1 MIITRTPLRISFA
14 GGGSDFGD
22 FYREHGGA
30 VLCSSID
37 KYVHVILQQ
46 RYDDKI
52 RVGYSVTELAE
63 SLDDVR
69 HELVRESMRRVGL
82 DRGIEIAT
90 MADVPSTGTGLGSS
104 STVTVGLLN
113 ALYAQVGDP
122 QPKETLA
129 RDAVEIEISILRK
142 PIGKQDQYIAAY
154 GGLRKLTFERDDA
167 VRVETVPVSLDT
179 LRMLDQRLMLF
190 YTGRGRD
197 SASILTEQKER
208 VKSNG
213 GALRDLVGMVS
224 DMERYLVEGKLEDF
238 GKALDLCWSLKR
250 GLASTV
256 TNSFIDDLYRTA
268 RGAGAHG
275 GKITGAGGGGF
286 LLLYCE
292 PSRQKAVR
300 DALNGLRELGFHLEP
315 DGSKVVFST

>member
-1 MIITRTPLRISFA
+1 MIVTRTPLRISFA

-30 VLCSSID
+30 VLSTAID

-52 RVGYSVTELAE
+52 RVGYSVTELADR
-63 SLDDVR
+63 LDDVR

-82 DRGIEIAT
+82 ERGIEIAT

-113 ALYAQVGDP
+113 ALYAYRGNP

-129 RDAVEIEISILRK
+129 RDAVAIEVAILKK

-154 GGLRKLTFERDDA
+154 GGLRKITFEPDDT
-167 VRVETVPVSLDT
+167 VRVDSVAVPLDT
-179 LRMLDQRLMLF
+179 LRLLDQRLLLF
-190 YTGRGRD
+190 YTGAGRD
-197 SASILTEQKER
+197 AAAILGEQKDR
-208 VKSNG
+208 VKTNG
-213 GALRDLVGMVS
+213 SALRDMVGMVA
-224 DMERYLVEGKLEDF
+224 DMERYLMEGNLDDF
-238 GKALDLCWSLKR
+238 GKALDCCWQLKR
-250 GLASTV
+250 SLAPAV
-256 TNSFIDDLYRTA
+256 TNTFIDDLYRTA
-268 RGAGAHG
+268 
-275 GKITGAGGGGF
+275 KGGGGF

-292 PSRQKAVR
+292 PSRQKALR
-300 DALNGLRELGFHLEP
+300 EALGGLRELGFHLEP